1 MYKILL
7 VDDHDA
13 IQKAYQ
19 CLLEEHGFTVIT
31 APNPQDGLKILDDEQ
46 HPVVIVTDVKFPS
59 GIDGFEFIR
68 RIKKAHPNHHEVI
81 VISGHA
87 NMDLVIEAIHLDAS
101 DFIPKP
107 CEINLLLLAIKRAS
121 QKIEMRQTIK
131 EYMESL
137 EYMVNTRTDEIKRM
151 EEQLVQAA
159 KLSAMGE
166 LAASVCHELR
176 QPLCGIMGF
185 SYLAEREISEDS
197 PAMPYL
203 KKLDEQCER
212 MRAIIEN
219 LRAFSRQSDA
229 SLEVMN
235 IRDAL
240 EDAIS
245 LFRHQ
250 LKNHGI
256 ELEESAPA
264 DLPPVLGN
272 KTKLQQVFVNLIS
285 NARDALDTRN
295 GNKPKKISIRC
306 EVDNEIRNIRV
317 WVADNGI
324 GIDESIKSRVFDSFF
339 STKSVEQGT
348 GLGLSIARTIVSD
361 HNGEISF
368 LSNPAEGT
376 SFVVRLPV
384 SKRYDSPEQ
393 ML

>member
-7 VDDHDA
+7 VDDQDS
-13 IQKAYQ
+13 ILKAYQ
-19 CLLEEHGFTVIT
+19 SLLEAYGFTVIT
-31 APNPQDGLKILDDEQ
+31 ASSPQEGLKTLEGEQ
-46 HPVVIVTDVKFPS
+46 HPVVIITDIKFPS

-68 RIKKAHPNHHEVI
+68 WVKKAYPNYHEVI

-87 NMDLVIEAIHLDAS
+87 TMDLVIEAIHLDAS

-107 CEINLLLLAIKRAS
+107 CELNLMLLAIKRAS

-131 EYMESL
+131 EYTEGL
-137 EYMVNTRTDEIKRM
+137 EYMVKKRTDEIKHM

-185 SYLAEREISEDS
+185 SYLAGRELGEES
-197 PAMPYL
+197 PALPYL

-212 MRAIIEN
+212 MREIIEN

-235 IRDAL
+235 IHDAL

-245 LFRHQ
+245 LFHHQ

-256 ELEESAPA
+256 ELEENVPA

-285 NARDALDTRN
+285 NARDALDAQNKT
-295 GNKPKKISIRC
+295 KPKKITIRC
-306 EVDNEIRNIRV
+306 EADDRNKNIRIF
-317 WVADNGI
+317 VADNGI
-324 GIDESIKSRVFDSFF
+324 GIDESIRSRVFDSFF

-348 GLGLSIARTIVSD
+348 GLGLSIARTIISD
-361 HNGEISF
+361 HNGEINFS
-368 LSNPAEGT
+368 SDPHEGT
-376 SFVVRLPV
+376 LFVVRLPV
-384 SKRYDSPEQ
+384 TGCDQLSV
-393 ML
+393 